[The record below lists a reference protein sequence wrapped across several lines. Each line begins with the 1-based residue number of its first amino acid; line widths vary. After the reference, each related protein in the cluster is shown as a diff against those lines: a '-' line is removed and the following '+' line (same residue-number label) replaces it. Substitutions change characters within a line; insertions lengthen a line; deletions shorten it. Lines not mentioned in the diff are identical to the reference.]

1 MLEFF
6 RRHRGPFMITITVI
20 IIISFSYWGGSTR
33 GAGLRGKESHD
44 TAFTIYNRDYTF
56 HDMDRL
62 GRAQQLCYYLQ
73 MYDLAF
79 SLPDA
84 AKQLQPMPG
93 QRGPDYDFVANLLV
107 LREKALEHGVAVS
120 DADAKKRLETL
131 RPFQKDGKFD
141 AATASEMEDR
151 LKANG
156 FSTGD
161 LLELVKDQI
170 AYERLQDLVGAN
182 YSPSTLSVGKAY
194 AATHQTIKA
203 STVSLA
209 LEDFKKKVE
218 VKDDEISKYF
228 EEKKETYK
236 SAEKRAATYVV
247 FEKPKPDEK
256 KKAEENQKAQT
267 DFETLVNDFDMKFK
281 APGADF
287 NAVVAEFQKRAPTL
301 KAQTIAAFEQGT
313 PPEAIKDESKVVSE
327 IFRDTLTVGHHSEP
341 VEGTKGYYFLKLTQL
356 DAPKQQ
362 ELKDVKDKIKDVLVT
377 QKAQEALMKAAN
389 EARTT
394 IQDGIKAGK
403 KLEDLA
409 KAGNWK
415 VEALPE
421 FVPSNPPPG
430 NPNGQQIATDAAATP
445 VNGVAKPI
453 STDTGAL
460 LVVVTAKEL
469 RKSEQSTAL
478 KQSEESQQ
486 ASRAKTELFK
496 AWFTKERNAAKMTLA
511 QN

>member
-6 RRHRGPFMITITVI
+6 RRHRGPFMITVTVI
-20 IIISFSYWGGSTR
+20 IIISFSYWGGSRR
-33 GAGLRGKESHD
+33 GAGVGREHHD
-44 TAFTIYNRDYTF
+44 TAFTLYGRDYTY

-84 AKQLQPMPG
+84 AKQMQRMPG
-93 QRGPDYDFVANLLV
+93 ERGADYDFVANLLV
-107 LREKALEHGVAVS
+107 LREKALSYGVAAS

-141 AATASEMEDR
+141 PATASEMEDR

-156 FSTGD
+156 FSSSD
-161 LLELVKDQI
+161 LLDLVKDQI
-170 AYERLQDLVGAN
+170 AFERLQDLVGAN
-182 YSPSTLSVGKAY
+182 YSPSSLSVSKAY
-194 AATHQTIKA
+194 ASAHQTIKA
-203 STVSLA
+203 STVTLA
-209 LEDFKKKVE
+209 LDDFKKKAE

-228 EEKKETYK
+228 DEKKDTYK
-236 SAEKRAATYVV
+236 TAEKRAATYVV

-256 KKAEENQKAQT
+256 KKAEENQKAQAE
-267 DFETLVNDFDMKFK
+267 FETLVNDFDMKFK

-287 NAVVAEFQKRAPTL
+287 NAVVAEFTKKVPTL
-301 KAQTIAAFEQGT
+301 KAQTVPAFEQAT
-313 PPEAIKDESKVVSE
+313 PPDAIKDEAAVVAE
-327 IFRDTLTVGHHSEP
+327 IFRDTLTVGRHSEP
-341 VEGTKGYYFLKLTQL
+341 VEGTKGYYFLKLTQV

-377 QKAQEALMKAAN
+377 QKAQEAMMKAAN
-389 EARTT
+389 EARTAL
-394 IQDGIKAGK
+394 QDGLKAGK

-409 KAGNWK
+409 KAGSGK
-415 VEALPE
+415 LEVLPD
-421 FVPSNPPPG
+421 FGPGNPPPAH
-430 NPNGQQIATDAAATP
+430 PNAQQIVTDAAATP
-445 VNGVAKPI
+445 VNSVTKPI
-453 STDTGAL
+453 STDTGAI

-478 KQSEESQQ
+478 KQGEENSQ
-486 ASRAKTELFK
+486 ASRTKNELFK
-496 AWFTKERNAAKMTLA
+496 AWFTKERNAASFKLA
-511 QN
+511 M